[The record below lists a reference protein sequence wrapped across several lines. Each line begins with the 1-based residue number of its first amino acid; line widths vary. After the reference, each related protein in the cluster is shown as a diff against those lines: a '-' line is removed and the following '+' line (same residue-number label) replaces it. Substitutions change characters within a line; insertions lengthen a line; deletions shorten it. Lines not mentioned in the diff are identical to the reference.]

1 MSYRYFAIKPEALET
16 LQVIMSEKKER
27 RADMMPGQSV
37 SQKTVHAVVGS
48 IGLLNISGAL
58 WKSEDDAM
66 WYGGTSYEMLNS
78 ALTQLESDPA
88 VRAIVMMMDS
98 PGGEVSGTGEFA
110 ARIAASQKTV
120 VACVEGMACSAA
132 YWIASQSDFLVMSET
147 SEVGSIG
154 VVATYMDAK
163 GFFESKGI
171 KIYQVVSSQSPMKR
185 PDLASDEGMAEVR
198 KTIDA
203 LAEIFVGKVSE
214 GRNVSRETVLSD
226 FGRGG
231 VLVGIDAIK
240 RKMAD
245 GVMGLREALG
255 LMASGPAP
263 SGPVAVENVAADVQ
277 PVAPAVAVVEPAP
290 AAPGVA
296 QDPKSSVDAG
306 VKSERERIQAIE
318 DLEIKGYDALI
329 AEAKFK
335 TGVDAASVLLAVNA
349 EEKKR
354 RAALQSNIIA
364 DAAELPADMRS
375 VGSETASEI
384 DDVTEGLIQAAR
396 AVSGKSAGGN

>member
-37 SQKTVHAVVGS
+37 PQKTVHAVVGS

-171 KIYQVVSSQSPMKR
+171 KIYQIVSSQSPMKR

-231 VLVGIDAIK
+231 VIV
-240 RKMAD
+240 
-245 GVMGLREALG
+245 
-255 LMASGPAP
+255 
-263 SGPVAVENVAADVQ
+263 
-277 PVAPAVAVVEPAP
+277 
-290 AAPGVA
+290 
-296 QDPKSSVDAG
+296 
-306 VKSERERIQAIE
+306 
-318 DLEIKGYDALI
+318 
-329 AEAKFK
+329 
-335 TGVDAASVLLAVNA
+335 TG
-349 EEKKR
+349 KQIG
-354 RAALQSNIIA
+354 RAH
-364 DAAELPADMRS
+364 
-375 VGSETASEI
+375 V
-384 DDVTEGLIQAAR
+384 
-396 AVSGKSAGGN
+396 